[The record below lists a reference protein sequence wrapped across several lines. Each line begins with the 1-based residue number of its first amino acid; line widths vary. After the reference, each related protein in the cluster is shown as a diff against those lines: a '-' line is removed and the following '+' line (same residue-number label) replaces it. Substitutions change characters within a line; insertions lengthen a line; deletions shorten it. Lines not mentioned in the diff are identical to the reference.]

1 MTVCIC
7 WTAEETN
14 QKSLERLAQRA
25 GKEAVQWGRN
35 HIEPFFKTL
44 KKKFMHVN
52 TSFELSGQDKTMP
65 EPSGSW

>member
-35 HIEPFFKTL
+35 RIEPFLKTL
-44 KKKFMHVN
+44 KKIVYACEHNFWSVS
-52 TSFELSGQDKTMP
+52 T
-65 EPSGSW
+65 W

>member
-35 HIEPFFKTL
+35 RIETL
-44 KKKFMHVN
+44 F
-52 TSFELSGQDKTMP
+52 QDF
-65 EPSGSW
+65 